1 MTSWHQELSVKEE
14 LDPSTPYI
22 TKSKMY
28 NPSKNSQ
35 QASFLAQYLLRQVA
49 MTSGYDKCL
58 RSVELRYHNTNIN
71 TTLTQ
76 FSCQNHLLS
85 TGFVSVMHYVAS
97 IKPSTPQLQ
106 KTGMGIARSNSS
118 VIRGGLGHTPL
129 KNVANW
135 LESLQ
140 FGGIWQ

>member
-1 MTSWHQELSVKEE
+1 
-14 LDPSTPYI
+14 
-22 TKSKMY
+22 MY

-76 FSCQNHLLS
+76 FSCQNHPLS
-85 TGFVSVMHYVAS
+85 TGFVSVMQYVAS
-97 IKPSTPQLQ
+97 IKPSTSQLQ
-106 KTGMGIARSNSS
+106 KTGMGIARSNTNSS

-129 KNVANW
+129 KNVAN
-135 LESLQ
+135 
-140 FGGIWQ
+140 